1 MKLIIDIPKA
11 NYEKMKTMDVKSA
24 LENPYLMAIAQ
35 GTPLTNKAL
44 EQESKSI
51 QEKQAESERYQ
62 KAFDD
67 GYANGY
73 SQARFDYEPK
83 TDTLDKV
90 LSEQIKGRCFECI
103 HFELDAM
110 IDCDGVPLIG
120 AHKICNKWGRGCK
133 TDTNGYCFMFEGKKT
148 Q

>member
-1 MKLIIDIPKA
+1 MTREEANKILI
-11 NYEKMKTMDVKSA
+11 EKVKPCVKSTEWGEA
-24 LENPYLMAIAQ
+24 V
-35 GTPLTNKAL
+35 
-44 EQESKSI
+44 
-51 QEKQAESERYQ
+51 
-62 KAFDD
+62 
-67 GYANGY
+67 
-73 SQARFDYEPK
+73 
-83 TDTLDKV
+83 DKV